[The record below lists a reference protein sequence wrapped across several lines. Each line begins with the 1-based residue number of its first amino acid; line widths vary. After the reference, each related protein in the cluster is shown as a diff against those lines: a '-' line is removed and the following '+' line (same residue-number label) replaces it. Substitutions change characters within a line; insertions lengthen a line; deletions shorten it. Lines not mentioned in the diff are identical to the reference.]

1 MRFLHPAAP
10 GRWALPAPRLA
21 PVAPLDA
28 PTLSPAGAEI
38 SLDTLSRLLLAAR
51 GVATLFVATEH
62 GFYDYD
68 PSEHALV
75 TRTDLDVRRALRLA
89 SAGPEAVSRAPVVF
103 VVATTARGRS
113 GTHEVETAARDL
125 LGAAVALGLRGR
137 ETAVCDATRVSDALG
152 LPPGCEP
159 ARIVTVSREC

>member
-21 PVAPLDA
+21 PPALDA
-28 PTLSPAGAEI
+28 ATLSPACPELPA
-38 SLDTLSRLLLAAR
+38 DALSRLLLAAR

-89 SAGPEAVSRAPVVF
+89 SAGPEAVSRAPAVF
-103 VVATTARGRS
+103 VIAPGPGRS
-113 GTHEVETAARDL
+113 GSREVEGAARDL
-125 LGAAVALGLRGR
+125 LAAAEALGLRGR
-137 ETAVCDATRVSDALG
+137 ETAALDATRVSDALG

-159 ARIVTVSREC
+159 ARIVTVARER